1 MRRNIILTYVLP
13 ALALAGLVAGIVYAS
28 RTSAP
33 PAPVPPVADPAAPP
47 YEKYISGSGI
57 VEAASRDVGV
67 ATPTSGVIVEIPVTV
82 GDAVRKG
89 DLLFRL
95 DDRERK
101 AALAEQKAALVV
113 ARAKV
118 VEARVALEKAR
129 ADAARVRSLRDGRA
143 VSAEEAAQRGYA
155 EETARAALASA
166 TADVTQAEAAARA
179 IEVDLDR
186 LCVRAPMDA
195 TVLQVNVSE
204 GEYATAGALSTPLVM
219 LGDVTRLHVRV
230 DIDENIA
237 WRYRAGMP
245 ATVFLRGN
253 RDFSA
258 PLRFVRVE
266 PYVLPKT
273 SLTGDTT
280 ERVDIRVLQVL
291 YAFDTRDMA
300 AYVGQQVDVY
310 FDDTGRDAAA
320 GAKQPGRKDGNK
332 GGSATAARSGA
343 AGVAPSA
350 PFGPSGQS
358 GQSGHSAWPVQ
369 SVRPAQAG
377 ESAAL
382 PEVVVPVRD
391 ARARTNGKDAARGVG
406 VRG

>member
-1 MRRNIILTYVLP
+1 MRRNFILTYVLP
-13 ALALAGLVAGIVYAS
+13 ALALAGLAAGVVYAS

-47 YEKYISGSGI
+47 YETYISGSGI

-82 GDAVRKG
+82 GDAVKKG
-89 DLLFRL
+89 DVLFRL

-101 AALAEQKAALVV
+101 AALAQQKAALAT

-118 VEARVALEKAR
+118 AEARVALEKAR
-129 ADAARVRSLRDGRA
+129 ADAVRVRSLRDGRA

-155 EETARAALASA
+155 EDAARTALASA
-166 TADVTQAEAAARA
+166 TADVAQAEAAARA

-186 LCVRAPMDA
+186 LRVRAPMDA

-219 LGDVTRLHVRV
+219 LGDVSRLHVRV

-291 YAFDTRDMA
+291 YAFDAKDMP

-310 FDDTGRDAAA
+310 FDDTGRHT
-320 GAKQPGRKDGNK
+320 GNDPAK
-332 GGSATAARSGA
+332 GGTASTGGGAPGMAGRLDGAGTVAVERAATG
-343 AGVAPSA
+343 
-350 PFGPSGQS
+350 GPM
-358 GQSGHSAWPVQ
+358 
-369 SVRPAQAG
+369 
-377 ESAAL
+377 

-391 ARARTNGKDAARGVG
+391 LGRGARPLRATGTG

>member
-1 MRRNIILTYVLP
+1 MRRNIILAYVLP
-13 ALALAGLVAGIVYAS
+13 ALALAGLAAGVVYAS
-28 RTSAP
+28 HASAP
-33 PAPVPPVADPAAPP
+33 PVPVPPVADPAAPP
-47 YEKYISGSGI
+47 YDRYISGSGI

-82 GDAVRKG
+82 GDAVKKG

-101 AALAEQKAALVV
+101 AALAQQKAALAV

-118 VEARVALEKAR
+118 AEARVALEKAR

-155 EETARAALASA
+155 EDAARTALASA
-166 TADVTQAEAAARA
+166 TADASQAEAAARA
-179 IEVDLDR
+179 MEVDLER

-204 GEYATAGALSTPLVM
+204 GEYATAGVLSTPLVM
-219 LGDVTRLHVRV
+219 LGDVSRLHVRV

-291 YAFDTRDMA
+291 YAFDAKDMP

-310 FDDTGRDAAA
+310 FDDTGHGTAA
-320 GAKQPGRKDGNK
+320 GGTVPRASGEQAEKTGRGL
-332 GGSATAARSGA
+332 T
-343 AGVAPSA
+343 
-350 PFGPSGQS
+350 GQS
-358 GQSGHSAWPVQ
+358 GQTVPASQTV
-369 SVRPAQAG
+369 SVPLQAKDG
-377 ESAAL
+377 QF
-382 PEVVVPVRD
+382 PEVVVPLRD
-391 ARARTNGKDAARGVG
+391 AGARAIRTKTATGRG

>member
-1 MRRNIILTYVLP
+1 MRRNIILSYVLP
-13 ALALAGLVAGIVYAS
+13 ALALAGLVAGVVYAS
-28 RTSAP
+28 RASAP

-82 GDAVRKG
+82 GDAVKKG
-89 DLLFRL
+89 DMLFRL

-101 AALAEQKAALVV
+101 AALAQQKAALVV
-113 ARAKV
+113 ARARV
-118 VEARVALEKAR
+118 AEARVALEKAH
-129 ADAARVRSLRDGRA
+129 ADAVRVRSLRDGRA
-143 VSAEEAAQRGYA
+143 VSAEETAQRGYA
-155 EETARAALASA
+155 EDAARTALASA
-166 TADVTQAEAAARA
+166 SADATQAEAAARA
-179 IEVDLDR
+179 IEVDLER
-186 LCVRAPMDA
+186 LSVRAPMDA

-204 GEYATAGALSTPLVM
+204 GEYATAGALSSPLVM
-219 LGDVTRLHVRV
+219 LGDVSRLHVRV

-291 YAFDTRDMA
+291 YAFDAKDMP

-310 FDDTGRDAAA
+310 FDDTGHGAASLSGGRDTSLSNGR
-320 GAKQPGRKDGNK
+320 GASLSGGRDTSLSGIASPSGSTLQKDGQ
-332 GGSATAARSGA
+332 
-343 AGVAPSA
+343 
-350 PFGPSGQS
+350 F
-358 GQSGHSAWPVQ
+358 
-369 SVRPAQAG
+369 
-377 ESAAL
+377 

-391 ARARTNGKDAARGVG
+391 AGARAVRTRPATGTG

>member
-1 MRRNIILTYVLP
+1 
-13 ALALAGLVAGIVYAS
+13 
-28 RTSAP
+28 
-33 PAPVPPVADPAAPP
+33 
-47 YEKYISGSGI
+47 
-57 VEAASRDVGV
+57 
-67 ATPTSGVIVEIPVTV
+67 
-82 GDAVRKG
+82 
-89 DLLFRL
+89 
-95 DDRERK
+95 
-101 AALAEQKAALVV
+101 
-113 ARAKV
+113 
-118 VEARVALEKAR
+118 
-129 ADAARVRSLRDGRA
+129 
-143 VSAEEAAQRGYA
+143 
-155 EETARAALASA
+155 LASA

-253 RDFSA
+253 RDLSA

-291 YAFDTRDMA
+291 YAFDARDMP

-310 FDDTGRDAAA
+310 FDDTGRDAAT
-320 GAKQPGRKDGNK
+320 GGGDRKDGRKD
-332 GGSATAARSGA
+332 A
-343 AGVAPSA
+343 
-350 PFGPSGQS
+350 
-358 GQSGHSAWPVQ
+358 Q
-369 SVRPAQAG
+369 SVPAGRFAPAKTFVPVRQFVDDG
-377 ESAAL
+377 QL

-391 ARARTNGKDAARGVG
+391 AGARPIGNKAGSGAG

>member
-1 MRRNIILTYVLP
+1 MRRNIILTYILP
-13 ALALAGLVAGIVYAS
+13 VLALVGLAAGVVYAS

-33 PAPVPPVADPAAPP
+33 PAPVPPLADPAAPP

-67 ATPTSGVIVEIPVTV
+67 ATPISGVIVAIPVTV
-82 GDAVRKG
+82 GDTVKKG
-89 DLLFRL
+89 DMLFRL

-101 AALAEQKAALVV
+101 AALAQQKAALAV

-118 VEARVALEKAR
+118 AESRVALEKAR

-166 TADVTQAEAAARA
+166 TADAAQAEAATRA

-219 LGDVTRLHVRV
+219 LGDVSRLHVRV

-245 ATVFLRGN
+245 ATVFMRGN

-291 YAFDTRDMA
+291 YAFDVHDMP

-310 FDDTGRDAAA
+310 FDDTGRQGGSDPATGEAA
-320 GAKQPGRKDGNK
+320 GSGSRGAERSVSRANGEQPGEPDAGLARESGRAVPVNQTGPALKRAKDEQF
-332 GGSATAARSGA
+332 
-343 AGVAPSA
+343 PD
-350 PFGPSGQS
+350 
-358 GQSGHSAWPVQ
+358 
-369 SVRPAQAG
+369 
-377 ESAAL
+377 
-382 PEVVVPVRD
+382 VVVPVRD
-391 ARARTNGKDAARGVG
+391 AGTRAVRTTPLTGREVQG
-406 VRG
+406 

>member
-1 MRRNIILTYVLP
+1 MRRNIILAYVLP
-13 ALALAGLVAGIVYAS
+13 ALALAGLAAGVVHAS

-47 YEKYISGSGI
+47 YERYISGSGI

-89 DLLFRL
+89 DMLFRL

-101 AALAEQKAALVV
+101 AALAQQRAALAV
-113 ARAKV
+113 ARARV
-118 VEARVALEKAR
+118 AEARVALEKAR

-155 EETARAALASA
+155 EDAARTALASA
-166 TADVTQAEAAARA
+166 TADAAQAEAAARA

-219 LGDVTRLHVRV
+219 LGDVSRLHVRV

-291 YAFDTRDMA
+291 YAFDVRDMP

-310 FDDTGRDAAA
+310 FDDTGPRAGIGPAA
-320 GAKQPGRKDGNK
+320 GGMARMGDDAPGSTGRVGEAGAVAVERSAV
-332 GGSATAARSGA
+332 GGAM
-343 AGVAPSA
+343 
-350 PFGPSGQS
+350 
-358 GQSGHSAWPVQ
+358 
-369 SVRPAQAG
+369 
-377 ESAAL
+377 

-391 ARARTNGKDAARGVG
+391 LKKGAGSRRPADAG